1 MFLEAQELLMDS
13 PWITNI
19 DENSTD
25 IKNDS
30 DEIKVKRENQTK
42 HNSFKNHP
50 VTLPSYAAY
59 NTAVDNIT
67 DIQFIR
73 DELASDIIAI
83 DNISRLKTSDQTS
96 VIQSPDLSFSSE

>member
-42 HNSFKNHP
+42 NNSFN
-50 VTLPSYAAY
+50 
-59 NTAVDNIT
+59 
-67 DIQFIR
+67 
-73 DELASDIIAI
+73 
-83 DNISRLKTSDQTS
+83 
-96 VIQSPDLSFSSE
+96 